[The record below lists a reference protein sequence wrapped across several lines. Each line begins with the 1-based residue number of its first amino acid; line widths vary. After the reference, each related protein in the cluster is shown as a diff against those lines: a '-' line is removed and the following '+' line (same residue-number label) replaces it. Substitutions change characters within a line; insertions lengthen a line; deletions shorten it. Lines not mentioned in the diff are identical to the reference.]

1 MDSLVIVDYGAGNL
15 TSVANAVRHLG
26 ESAVVSS
33 DPKVVAAAGK
43 LIFPGVG
50 AAMAAM
56 QTLEKSGLGSAITEV
71 VGRGNP
77 VLGICIGSQIILD
90 ESDEDGGTKTLGLI
104 PGKAVRFKD
113 EPGLKI
119 PHIGW
124 NQVNFLVR
132 HPIFEG
138 IPDGADF
145 YFVHSYHPSVAS
157 EFAVTR
163 TTYGTQTFTSCVSKG
178 NLIAT
183 QFHLEKSGDYGLHVL
198 KNFCKL

>member
-1 MDSLVIVDYGAGNL
+1 MNSLVIVDYGAGNL
-15 TSVANAVRHLG
+15 TSVANAISHLG
-26 ESAVVSS
+26 EDALVSS
-33 DPKVVAAAGK
+33 DPQVVAAADK

-56 QTLEKSGLGSAITEV
+56 QTLTATGLGQAITEV
-71 VGRGNP
+71 VRRGNP

-104 PGKAVRFKD
+104 PGKAQRFND

-124 NQVNFLVR
+124 NQVNFVKR

-138 IPDGADF
+138 IPEGAEF
-145 YFVHSYHPSVAS
+145 YFVHSYFPNVPSK
-157 EFAVTR
+157 FAVAR
-163 TTYGTQTFTSCVSKG
+163 TTYGTQTFTSCVAKQ
-178 NLIAT
+178 NLVAT

-198 KNFCKL
+198 KNFCRL